1 MSQQKVSERR
11 AHLSQVDLLRILP
24 MIGVVATHV
33 LIYTAPV
40 TSVGAGAVLMAL
52 HVNRELFFFVS
63 AFVLFYAT
71 RAAERDFE
79 PKQFWRRRYPLIVLP
94 YVAWTLIY
102 WVLTLSMTWPPGPGL
117 RTLGGN
123 LLTGWFH
130 LYFLLVTMQF
140 YALFPVLAWLV
151 RRTRGRHWWLL
162 GASVAFQ
169 LLFTSFVQYGWYQLP
184 WVLQQVLSYGQ
195 VEFPSYQLF
204 FIAGALAAVHLP
216 ECLAWIR
223 AHTRWA
229 VAGTAAMVAVGEG
242 WYWLNLLLGEPPANA
257 SGVFQPAIIL
267 LALAGVV
274 GLWLLAERWLTS
286 YSLDGR
292 LWGLIRMSANA
303 SFGIYL
309 SHMVVLLAITSSPF
323 LAVLPTWKLPW
334 MAGSIVRFVMVM
346 VGTVAI
352 VAISRRTPLSKVL
365 MGRPRLR
372 HSPPQRRWLVPE
384 EARG

>member
-1 MSQQKVSERR
+1 MSQQAVSKRR
-11 AHLSQVDLLRILP
+11 PHLSQVDLLRILP

-40 TSVGAGAVLMAL
+40 TSATAGVILMAL

-71 RAAERDFE
+71 RAADRDFS
-79 PKQFWRRRYPLIVLP
+79 PRQFWRRRYPLIVLP
-94 YVAWTLIY
+94 YVLWTLIY
-102 WVLTLSMTWPPGPGL
+102 WPLTLGVTWPPGPGL
-117 RTLGGN
+117 RTLGTN

-140 YALFPVLAWLV
+140 YALFPLLAWLI
-151 RRTRGRHWWLL
+151 RRTRERHWLLL

-169 LLFTSFVQYGWYQLP
+169 LLFTASVQYGWYQLP

-195 VEFPSYQLF
+195 VEFPSYQLY

-216 ECLAWIR
+216 ECLAWLR
-223 AHTRWA
+223 AHTRLVA
-229 VAGTAAMVAVGEG
+229 AGTAGLIAAGEG
-242 WYWLNLLLGEPPANA
+242 WYGLNLLVGEPPATA
-257 SGVFQPAIIL
+257 SSVFQPAILL
-267 LALAGVV
+267 LALAGVT
-274 GLWLLAERWLTS
+274 GLWMLAERWLTTH
-286 YSLDGR
+286 SLDGR

-309 SHMVVLLAITSSPF
+309 SHMVVLLAITSSPV

-334 MAGSIVRFVMVM
+334 VAGSIVRFVMVM
-346 VGTVAI
+346 AGTAAI

-365 MGRPRLR
+365 TGRPMLR
-372 HSPPQRRWLVPE
+372 HSQPQRRWLVPE